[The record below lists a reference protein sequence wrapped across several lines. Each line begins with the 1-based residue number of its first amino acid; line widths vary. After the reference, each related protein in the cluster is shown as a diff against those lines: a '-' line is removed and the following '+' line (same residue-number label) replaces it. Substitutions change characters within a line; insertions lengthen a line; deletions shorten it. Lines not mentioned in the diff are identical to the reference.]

1 MTARS
6 VRSEVPLDQTWRL
19 DDLFPSMEA
28 WEAERAAIEQMIPQV
43 AEFQGRLGEGPQVLL
58 ECSEALESLM
68 MRFAKAFTYAYLVF
82 SEDGTNSAAQGLMG
96 RVMAMQAMIGASIAF
111 MRPEV
116 LSLPDGTIERYF
128 SEEPRLEPFLRQLEL
143 MLADKPYVLS
153 TETETAIAAL
163 SEVLDSPQMVYEWT
177 KTSDISFESATDS
190 AGNQV
195 PVSFATYEEILE
207 ISPDTALR
215 RSAYASFSRGLARYQ
230 NALAGTFATE
240 IKKNVAMARVR
251 GFGSATH
258 MFLHQQEVT
267 PEVYTNLLDVIQEEL
282 APHMR
287 RYVDLRRRALGL
299 DKIMYCD
306 IEAPLDPGYSPE
318 ISYEKGAQLIMDSA
332 AVMGPEYSD
341 IIRVALEDRWI
352 DRADNVGKST
362 GAFCASVYDVHPY
375 ILATWGNSMRSV
387 FTIAHELGHAVQSVL
402 ASRNQRFVNTRPSLV
417 FIEAP
422 STFNELLLAQYVL
435 EATDDE
441 RTRRWVI
448 TQLLGTYYHNYVRHL
463 LEAEL
468 LRRVYAHAEAGRPI
482 TSSLLSKEKGDII
495 DGYWAGVVEID
506 DGAKLTWMRQPHY
519 YSGLYSY
526 TYSAGLTCATVVAQ
540 ALSEE
545 GPEVAE
551 RWTRV
556 LSEGGLRKPLE
567 LMEMAGVDL
576 ENPETIRRAVEY
588 VGRLVDEV
596 CAGAASDASF

>member
-6 VRSEVPLDQTWRL
+6 VRSEVPLDETWRL

-28 WEAERAAIEQMIPQV
+28 WEAERAAIEQMIPRV
-43 AEFQGRLGEGPQVLL
+43 AEFRGRLGEGPQVLL

-68 MRFAKAFTYAYLVF
+68 MRFTKAFTYAYLRF
-82 SEDGTNSAAQGLMG
+82 SEDGTNPAAQGLMG
-96 RVMAMQAMIGASIAF
+96 RVMAMQAMIGAGIAF

-116 LSLPDGTIERYF
+116 LGLPEGTIGRYV

-163 SEVLDSPQMVYEWT
+163 SEVLESPQMVYEWT
-177 KTSDISFESATDS
+177 KTSDISFEPATDS
-190 AGNQV
+190 AGKQV

-207 ISPDTALR
+207 ISPDPALR

-240 IKKNVAMARVR
+240 IKKNVAMARIR
-251 GFGSATH
+251 GFESATH

-287 RYVDLRRRALGL
+287 RYVEHRRSALGL

-318 ISYEKGAQLIMDSA
+318 ISYEKGAQIIMDST
-332 AVMGPEYSD
+332 AVMGPEYAD
-341 IIRVALEDRWI
+341 VIRVALEDRWI

-375 ILATWGNSMRSV
+375 ILATWGDSMRSV
-387 FTIAHELGHAVQSVL
+387 FTVAHELGHAVQSVL
-402 ASRNQRFVNTRPSLV
+402 ASRNQRFVNARPSLV

-422 STFNELLLAQYVL
+422 STFNELLLAQHVL

-482 TSSLLSKEKGDII
+482 TSSLLSQEKGDIL

-545 GPEVAE
+545 GPDVAA

-556 LSEGGLRKPLE
+556 LGEGGSRKPLE
-567 LMEMAGVDL
+567 LMKMAGVDL
-576 ENPETIRRAVEY
+576 EDPGTIRSAVAY
-588 VGRLVDEV
+588 VGRLIDEV
-596 CAGAASDASF
+596 CVGVD

>member
-6 VRSEVPLDQTWRL
+6 ARPDVPLDQTWRL
-19 DDLFPSMEA
+19 DDLFTSAKE
-28 WEAERAAIEQMIPQV
+28 WEAERAAIEQMIPEV
-43 AEFQGRLGEGPQVLL
+43 SEFRGRLGEGPQVLL

-68 MRFAKAFTYAYLVF
+68 MRFAKLFTYAYLRF
-82 SEDGTNSAAQGLMG
+82 AEDGTNPAGQELMG
-96 RVMAMQAMIGASIAF
+96 RAMAMQAMIGASIAF

-116 LSLPDGTIERYF
+116 LSLPEGTIERYF

-143 MLADKPYVLS
+143 ILADKPYVLS

-177 KTSDISFESATDS
+177 KASDISFEPATDS
-190 AGNQV
+190 EGKQV

-207 ISPDTALR
+207 ISPDVALR
-215 RSAYASFSRGLARYQ
+215 RSAYASFSCGLARYQ

-240 IKKNVAMARVR
+240 IKKNVAMARIR
-251 GFGSATH
+251 GFESATH

-267 PEVYTNLLDVIQEEL
+267 PEVYTNLLDVIQAEL

-287 RYVDLRRRALGL
+287 RYVDLRKRALGL
-299 DKIMYCD
+299 DRIMYCD
-306 IEAPLDPGYSPE
+306 IEAPLDPDYSPE

-332 AVMGPEYSD
+332 AVMGPEYAD
-341 IIRVALEDRWI
+341 IIRVAVEDRWI
-352 DRADNVGKST
+352 DRVDNVGKAT

-375 ILATWGNSMRSV
+375 ILATWGDSMRSV
-387 FTIAHELGHAVQSVL
+387 FTIAHELGHAVQSVF
-402 ASRNQRFVNTRPSLV
+402 AARNQRFVNARPSLV
-417 FIEAP
+417 LIEAP
-422 STFNELLLAQYVL
+422 STLNELLLAQHIL
-435 EATDDE
+435 EATDDD

-448 TQLLGTYYHNYVRHL
+448 VQLLGTYYHNYVRHL

-468 LRRVYAHAEAGRPI
+468 QRRVYAHAEAGRPI
-482 TSSLLSKEKGDII
+482 TASLLSQEKGDIL

-545 GPEVAE
+545 GSEAGE
-551 RWTRV
+551 RWIRV
-556 LSEGGLRKPLE
+556 LREGGLRKPPE

-588 VGRLVDEV
+588 VGRLIDEV
-596 CAGAASDASF
+596 QAT